1 MISIYIQ
8 TDSAAFDDGNKGFEV
23 ARILREMANTA
34 ESGDYTSFVAD
45 INGNFVGEMV
55 ETDEEGYLQ

>member
-23 ARILREMANTA
+23 ARIPQEMANTA
-34 ESGDYTSFVAD
+34 ERGNYTSFVAD
-45 INGNFVGEMV
+45 INGNFVGEMI
-55 ETDEEGYLQ
+55 ETDEKGYLQ

>member
-8 TDSAAFDDGNKGFEV
+8 TESAAFDDGNKGFEV
-23 ARILREMANTA
+23 ARILREMADTA
-34 ESGDYTSFVAD
+34 ENGDFTSFVMD
-45 INGNFVGEMV
+45 INGNFAGEMI